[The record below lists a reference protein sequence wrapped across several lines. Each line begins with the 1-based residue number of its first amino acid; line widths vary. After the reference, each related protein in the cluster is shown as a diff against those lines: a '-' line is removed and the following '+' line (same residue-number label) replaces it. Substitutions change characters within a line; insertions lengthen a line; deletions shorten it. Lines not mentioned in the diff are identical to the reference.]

1 MKFLFDLFPV
11 VLFFI
16 AFKIAGIYV
25 ATAVAIGASLL
36 QVGWLKFRKQR
47 VHPMLWASLAIIV
60 VFGGATLFLQDETFI
75 KWKPTVLYG
84 AFAAALL
91 ISQFALG
98 RNLIESMMGKQIKL
112 AAPIWTRLSVA
123 WALFFVFL
131 GVLNIFIAYHYPTDI
146 WVKFKL
152 FGSFGLT
159 LAFVVLQAIYLGR
172 HVQQD

>member
-1 MKFLFDLFPV
+1 MKFLFDLLPV
-11 VLFFI
+11 ILFFV
-16 AFKIAGIYV
+16 AFELADIYW
-25 ATAVAIGASLL
+25 ATGVAIATSIV
-36 QVGWLKFRKQR
+36 QIGWLKLSGKPVDRMQ
-47 VHPMLWASLAIIV
+47 WAGLAIIV
-60 VFGGATLFLQDETFI
+60 VFGGMTLIFHDETFI